1 MSLDAVSAAPAR
13 ESELRRFWQL
23 TWTLAITE
31 WRLRFYGSVLGVAW
45 TLLKPFA
52 FFGVIY
58 VVFAEI
64 AKVGDGIPN
73 YAAYILLSLIL
84 FGFFGDVTTAS
95 VSSLV
100 SRENLLRKMRFPRLV
115 IPLSVALTGLMNL
128 GMALI
133 AGTIFLATLGVYP
146 DLDWLQLIPMVVL
159 LLVFA
164 LGLGLLLSALFV
176 KYRDIQPIWDVVSQ
190 MLFYASPILY
200 VATMVP
206 EAFQRPYLA
215 NPIASILTQMRH
227 AIIDPNA
234 AGAAE
239 AIGGAP
245 RLLIPLGIVFGTFA
259 LGLWVFNREAPRV
272 AENL

>member
-1 MSLDAVSAAPAR
+1 MSLDSVPGAPVR
-13 ESELRRFWQL
+13 ESEFQRFANL

-45 TLLKPFA
+45 TLLRPFA

-58 VVFAEI
+58 VVFAKI
-64 AKVGDGIPN
+64 AKVGEGVVN
-73 YAAYILLSLIL
+73 YPAYILLSLIL
-84 FGFFGDVTTAS
+84 FGFFGEVTGGCVGA
-95 VSSLV
+95 LV
-100 SRENLLRKMRFPRLV
+100 QRENLLRKMRFPRLV
-115 IPLSVALTGLMNL
+115 IPVSVAVTALLNL

-133 AGTIFLATLGVYP
+133 AGVIFLVALGVTP
-146 DLDWLQLIPMVVL
+146 DWGWLQLIPMVVL
-159 LLVFA
+159 LLIFS
-164 LGLGLLLSALFV
+164 LGVGLLLSALFV
-176 KYRDIQPIWDVVSQ
+176 RFRDIQPIWEVVSQ

-200 VATMVP
+200 VATLVP
-206 EAFQRPYLA
+206 PDYLRPYLA

-227 AIIDPNA
+227 AIMDPNA

-259 LGLWVFNREAPRV
+259 LGWWVFNREAPRV